1 MEEWINKERKYAG
14 RVVNLTVGEARLD
27 DGSVVWREVINHSG
41 GVAIVPVIDDAVIMV
56 RQFRM
61 AIGKEILEIPAGKI
75 DPGEKPEECARREL
89 EEETGYKA
97 GRLIPAGAFYSS
109 VGYTDEIIYIYLCFE
124 MEKANQK
131 LDSDERIRVE
141 KISIAEL
148 KKRLETRQLE
158 DSKTIIGL
166 RELTAYLENEKDKG

>member
-1 MEEWINKERKYAG
+1 METWINKEQKYSG
-14 RVVNLTVGEARLD
+14 KVVSLVVGEARLE
-27 DGSVVWREVINHSG
+27 DGGVVWREVINHSG

-61 AIGKEILEIPAGKI
+61 AIDREILEIPAGKI
-75 DPGEKPEECARREL
+75 DPGEKPEDCARREL

-97 GRLIPAGAFYSS
+97 GTLIPAGAFYPS
-109 VGYTDEIIYIYLCFE
+109 VGYTDEIIHIFLCFE
-124 MEKANQK
+124 LKKANQK

-141 KISIAEL
+141 KISISDL
-148 KKRLETRQLE
+148 KKKLAARQLE

-166 RELTAYLENEKDKG
+166 RELFAFLEDK